1 MGRASFRAW
10 RIGPAP
16 LVGRRV
22 FPADVDSVA
31 DTDTVCQALFAKK
44 FTGDGAKRWGCKKK
58 VFLWLLPGVDLA
70 TAFFCF
76 LGFLSPPWPP
86 LPSPPHTPP
95 YLLPPI
101 IPLFLPRWGGGNY

>member
-44 FTGDGAKRWGCKKK
+44 FAGQGANRWGRKQKSFSGT
-58 VFLWLLPGVDLA
+58 VA
-70 TAFFCF
+70 
-76 LGFLSPPWPP
+76 
-86 LPSPPHTPP
+86 
-95 YLLPPI
+95 
-101 IPLFLPRWGGGNY
+101 GG